1 MEFVTTTRGAHS
13 LVCQGYKF
21 TLNRRTADGQTYWRC
36 HDRSCPGRAV
46 TDTTDQQVSCNNKH
60 SHPPPPPPQNTAER
74 AAEVV
79 KERMKKKAKEE
90 TTSIPHIYHN
100 VTFRR
105 NETYYIFVDQMGL
118 DEMGI

>member
-1 MEFVTTTRGAHS
+1 MRGTSIRSTEELLMARLTGDAMTEAAQEELSQIPLISRLAATTNI
-13 LVCQGYKF
+13 L
-21 TLNRRTADGQTYWRC
+21 
-36 HDRSCPGRAV
+36 
-46 TDTTDQQVSCNNKH
+46 
-60 SHPPPPPPQNTAER
+60 PPPPNTAER

-105 NETYYIFVDQMGL
+105 NGT
-118 DEMGI
+118 

>member
-1 MEFVTTTRGAHS
+1 MARLTGDAMTEVAQEELSQIPLISRLAATTNILTS
-13 LVCQGYKF
+13 
-21 TLNRRTADGQTYWRC
+21 
-36 HDRSCPGRAV
+36 
-46 TDTTDQQVSCNNKH
+46 
-60 SHPPPPPPQNTAER
+60 PPPNTAER

>member
-1 MEFVTTTRGAHS
+1 MARLTGDAMTEVAQEELSQIPLISRLAATTNI
-13 LVCQGYKF
+13 L
-21 TLNRRTADGQTYWRC
+21 TL
-36 HDRSCPGRAV
+36 
-46 TDTTDQQVSCNNKH
+46 
-60 SHPPPPPPQNTAER
+60 PPPPPQNTAER